1 MKENVDLKESIDGLA
16 QRRDLLRAGNNVE
29 SLKKENV
36 DLKES
41 IDGLAQRRDHLRA
54 GNARLKAL
62 NSLAILEAEPQIPTP
77 CSTPSE
83 VGGKYAFFATLRP
96 FFAQFFVKLI
106 YSCEIFVKFRNLIQ
120 LCKKYS

>member
-1 MKENVDLKESIDGLA
+1 MKESIDGLA

-62 NSLAILEAEPQIPTP
+62 NSLTILEAEPQIPTP
-77 CSTPSE
+77 CNTPSE
-83 VGGKYAFFATLRP
+83 VGGKYSFFRYFEAT
-96 FFAQFFVKLI
+96 FIAKNFVKLI
-106 YSCEIFVKFRNLIQ
+106 YSYISQKFREI
-120 LCKKYS
+120 S